1 MRHKKRTPGIRIVV
15 LIVILVFLVGFY
27 MFWKGISDKNNTS
40 KTEIST
46 DQTIISSEFDNKS
59 NEIQETVDTSIS
71 EIETTTSKKEN
82 NLTAAEFKDWVQ
94 AILFVFGANNVG
106 RPQYIIHEPVIDSD
120 TQLSSIRVE
129 IPQVDDYGTFRVNS
143 NGQLEAIGRIA
154 GSLMEWQVLSNYYKE
169 TDTAEKIFSERNEKN
184 LKNMEDNY
192 YNQIKEAMDKQ
203 SDYIKSLPP
212 GTQVQS
218 SVSAA
223 IAESEK
229 LFLDYPDQKE
239 LIGKALDRVLED
251 AS

>member
-1 MRHKKRTPGIRIVV
+1 MLVV
-15 LIVILVFLVGFY
+15 HSILY
-27 MFWKGISDKNNTS
+27 MN
-40 KTEIST
+40 
-46 DQTIISSEFDNKS
+46 
-59 NEIQETVDTSIS
+59 
-71 EIETTTSKKEN
+71 
-82 NLTAAEFKDWVQ
+82 
-94 AILFVFGANNVG
+94 
-106 RPQYIIHEPVIDSD
+106 
-120 TQLSSIRVE
+120 QLSIRVE

-154 GSLMEWQVLSNYYKE
+154 GSLIEWQVLSNYYKE
-169 TDTAEKIFSERNEKN
+169 TDTAEKIFSERHEKN

-229 LFLDYPDQKE
+229 LFLDYPDQKK
-239 LIGKALDRVLED
+239 LIGNALDRVLED
-251 AS
+251 AH